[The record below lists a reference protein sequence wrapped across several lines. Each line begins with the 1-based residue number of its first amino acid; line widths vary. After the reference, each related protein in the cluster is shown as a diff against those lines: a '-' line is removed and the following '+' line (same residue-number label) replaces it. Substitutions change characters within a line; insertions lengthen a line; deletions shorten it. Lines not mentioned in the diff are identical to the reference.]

1 MLNLICLCY
10 RVTVPELE
18 RRKEP
23 CGSSFIKKIKDECK
37 LLLNGPKKLAF
48 WRINLPLVHI

>member
-10 RVTVPELE
+10 RITVPELE

-23 CGSSFIKKIKDECK
+23 CGSSFIKK
-37 LLLNGPKKLAF
+37 LKKNVNF
-48 WRINLPLVHI
+48 Y